1 MLTSRPLRGNKIKKS
16 TIMLFFFIITLTKA
30 TFAKEFKTEVL
41 HNIYFGGFLIL
52 QSTSKFSG
60 NNESYKISLKSS
72 TKGLLGVFS
81 DWTGEVE
88 TRGSFKNLGVVPN
101 RYWSKAQ
108 NADEVR
114 ITDLKYDKLGNIV
127 FNKVE
132 PLPDPA
138 EVVALPKDAHMG
150 TIDPLSVISQ
160 LVRMVS
166 RGNGCAGQFL
176 IYDGRRRYDL
186 SLIDKGTVNLG
197 ASPHNTY
204 EGPALAC
211 KVKYKFL
218 GGQSKNRNW
227 GKSDDGDNIVFMA
240 RPNIN
245 APFIPVSVRL
255 ATDYG
260 VLTAQ
265 YIKTF

>member
-1 MLTSRPLRGNKIKKS
+1 MLKSRPIGGNKIKKS
-16 TIMLFFFIITLTKA
+16 TIILFFLIITLTKT
-30 TFAKEFKTEVL
+30 TFAKEFNTEVL

-60 NNESYKISLKSS
+60 NNESYKISVKSS
-72 TKGLLGVFS
+72 TKGVLGVFS
-81 DWTGEVE
+81 DWTGEVGS
-88 TRGSFKNLGVVPN
+88 RGVFKNFGVVPN

-114 ITDLKYDKLGNIV
+114 TTDLKYDKLGNIV
-127 FNKVE
+127 LNEVE
-132 PLPDPA
+132 PLPDPR
-138 EVVALPKDAHMG
+138 EVVALPKGAHMG

-160 LVRMVS
+160 VARMVS
-166 RGNGCAGQFL
+166 RGHGCAGQFS
-176 IYDGRRRYDL
+176 IFDGRRRYDL
-186 SLIDKGTVNLG
+186 ALMDKGTVNLV
-197 ASPHNTY
+197 ASPHNAY

-211 KVKYKFL
+211 KVKYKFF
-218 GGQSKNRNW
+218 GGQNKNRNW
-227 GKSDDGDNIVFMA
+227 GKSDDEDNIIFMA

-245 APFIPVSVRL
+245 APFIPISARL
-255 ATDYG
+255 TTNYG